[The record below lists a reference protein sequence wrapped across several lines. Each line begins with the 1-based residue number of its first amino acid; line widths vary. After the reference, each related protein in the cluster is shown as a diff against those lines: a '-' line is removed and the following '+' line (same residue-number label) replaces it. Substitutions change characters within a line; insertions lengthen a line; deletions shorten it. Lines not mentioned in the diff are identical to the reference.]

1 MHKTNFQTLTHLPL
15 LLEKGVLEKKKKK
28 KKGVH
33 LAIIATAINKFKS
46 KIILAQVG
54 PILKKWL
61 I

>member
-28 KKGVH
+28 GVH
-33 LAIIATAINKFKS
+33 LAIIAIAINKFKS

-54 PILKKWL
+54 PI
-61 I
+61 